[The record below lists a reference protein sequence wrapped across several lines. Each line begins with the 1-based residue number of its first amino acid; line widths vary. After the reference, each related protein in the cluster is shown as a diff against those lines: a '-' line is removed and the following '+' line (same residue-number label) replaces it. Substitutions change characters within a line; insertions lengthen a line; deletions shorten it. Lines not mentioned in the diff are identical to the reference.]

1 MMNGMFSNG
10 IFDPESRRV
19 TSDTPIPTTVTLR
32 ELVEGVVY
40 LNTKR
45 TDDMYM
51 QTTHAAKESE
61 VRRYVAKT
69 DYYLRDK
76 GIWK

>member
-1 MMNGMFSNG
+1 MMEGMFSNG
-10 IFDPESRRV
+10 LFDPKSRTV
-19 TSDTPIPTTVTLR
+19 TSDTPVPTTVTLR
-32 ELVEGVVY
+32 ELVEWVVY

-45 TDDMYM
+45 TDSMYRL
-51 QTTHAAKESE
+51 TTHAAKESE

-69 DYYLRDK
+69 DYYLRAM

>member
-1 MMNGMFSNG
+1 MKGMFSNG
-10 IFDPESRRV
+10 LFDLESRKV

-32 ELVEGVVY
+32 ELVEWVVY

-45 TDDMYM
+45 TDSMYGL
-51 QTTHAAKESE
+51 TIHNAKESE
-61 VRRYVAKT
+61 VRRYIAKT

>member
-1 MMNGMFSNG
+1 MMKGMFSNG
-10 IFDPESRRV
+10 LFDPESRVV
-19 TSDTPIPTTVTLR
+19 TSDTPIPTTVTLW
-32 ELVEGVVY
+32 ELVEWVVY

-45 TDDMYM
+45 TDDMYLL
-51 QTTHAAKESE
+51 TTHAAKESV